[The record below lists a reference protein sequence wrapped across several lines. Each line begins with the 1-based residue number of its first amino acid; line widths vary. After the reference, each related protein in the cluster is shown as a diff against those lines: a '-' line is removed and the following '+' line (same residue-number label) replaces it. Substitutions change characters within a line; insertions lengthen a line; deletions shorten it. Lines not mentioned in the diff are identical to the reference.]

1 MATTL
6 EIIFSTGALS
16 LLEQFREGLVLP
28 IGQKRKLLYCYSIS
42 LIRVRSDDP
51 NYDIEGD
58 GDGVCGEADSLVPA

>member
-1 MATTL
+1 M
-6 EIIFSTGALS
+6 
-16 LLEQFREGLVLP
+16 LP

-58 GDGVCGEADSLVPA
+58 GDGVCREADSLVPA